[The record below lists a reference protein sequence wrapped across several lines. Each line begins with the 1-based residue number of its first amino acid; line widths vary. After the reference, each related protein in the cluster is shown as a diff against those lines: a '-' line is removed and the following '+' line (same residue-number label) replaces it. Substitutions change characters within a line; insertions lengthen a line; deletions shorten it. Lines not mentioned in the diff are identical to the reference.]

1 MDEIRIRDLSA
12 ANVEDLCRLC
22 VPIATRDD
30 PAYVI
35 GMELKRRWAMDML
48 QKWGACAKLAYMGT
62 EAVGL
67 IQYEPIPEE
76 GVIHIHCLYV
86 PEQEYWQKGI
96 ATRLLSSLVEEM
108 KAPQAWFGDR
118 PTMALATRTFSGEK
132 AGQYPAR
139 RFFVGMGFQQ
149 VAEDPDFLYA
159 SLEQGFA
166 YQPAAKKAVEYVP
179 QAEDRGRAT
188 IIYGPSFCPFAYVF
202 LKQAAQTI
210 QEVAPGLSVRWIDR
224 SKEPEEGKKRGNFEG
239 CVVNA
244 RPIRSFVLDKES
256 FQREVAEALLL

>member
-1 MDEIRIRDLSA
+1 MDEIKVRDVSA

-22 VPIATRDD
+22 VPIAKRDD
-30 PAYVI
+30 PAYVT

-48 QKWGACAKLAYMGT
+48 QKWGACAKLAYMGP
-62 EAVGL
+62 EVVGL

-76 GVIHIHCLYV
+76 RAIRIHCLYV
-86 PEQEYWQKGI
+86 PEQEHWHKGI

-108 KAPQAWFGDR
+108 KGPKVWFGDR
-118 PTMALATRTFSGEK
+118 PTRALVTRTFQGEK
-132 AGQYPAR
+132 PGQYSAR

-149 VAEDPDFLYA
+149 VGEDPDFLSA
-159 SLEQGFA
+159 PLEPGFA
-166 YQPAAKKAVEYVP
+166 YQPSAKKAVEYVP
-179 QAEDRGRAT
+179 QAEDRDGAT

-202 LKQAAQTI
+202 LKKAEQTI
-210 QEVAPGLSVRWIDR
+210 REVAPNLSVRWIDKA
-224 SKEPEEGKKRGNFEG
+224 KEPEEVKRRGNFEG

-256 FQREVAEALLL
+256 FQREVQEALLL